1 MTEQTTP
8 KTKAAPPPSSGK
20 KKKRKKK
27 KKTYKY
33 QGYQAEVANEQA
45 LFQRIT
51 GEFLKNKYFY
61 MKGGDVPR
69 NMKPEQF
76 DRKIIKQFKISFYRR
91 KGVADVQY
99 VRLGTAYLLVARNK
113 GMLKNNGISGVID
126 VRENAVDMAQ
136 WRMKINKR
144 KKLAIKEIKDGEET
158 KRELKVKYPRG
169 LTTYN
174 QQSQKKKKKKKTTSK
189 QPTSDKN
196 LS

>member
-1 MTEQTTP
+1 
-8 KTKAAPPPSSGK
+8 
-20 KKKRKKK
+20 
-27 KKTYKY
+27 TYKY

-61 MKGGDVPR
+61 MKGGYVPR

-76 DRKIIKQFKISFYRR
+76 DRKIIKQFKISFFRR

-113 GMLKNNGISGVID
+113 GMLKNNDISGVID

-158 KRELKVKYPRG
+158 KRELKVKFPRG

-174 QQSQKKKKKKKTTSK
+174 KQSQKKRKKKKTTSK
-189 QPTSDKN
+189 QPTSDKS